1 MKRTIRISSVAML
14 ISVPILMAGA
24 AEAKCSNV
32 GTSPYNPVSND
43 TVSRNVACDFKG
55 GKVNFKP
62 GAGYT
67 FTGTS
72 VVRGASHGSVK
83 AFSHGYTYTPKT
95 GFKGQDGF
103 SIRVCGSKGGQSGC
117 STLNYTATVS

>member
-1 MKRTIRISSVAML
+1 MKDAIRITTMAILL
-14 ISVPILMAGA
+14 IAPILTAGK
-24 AEAKCSNV
+24 AEAKCSNI
-32 GTSPYNPVSND
+32 GKSPYNPVSND
-43 TVSRNVACDFKG
+43 TVSRSVACDFKG

-62 GAGYT
+62 GAGYA

-72 VVRGASHGSVK
+72 VLREASHGSVK
-83 AFSHGYTYTPKT
+83 AFSHGYTYKPKT
-95 GFKGQDGF
+95 GFKGQDSF